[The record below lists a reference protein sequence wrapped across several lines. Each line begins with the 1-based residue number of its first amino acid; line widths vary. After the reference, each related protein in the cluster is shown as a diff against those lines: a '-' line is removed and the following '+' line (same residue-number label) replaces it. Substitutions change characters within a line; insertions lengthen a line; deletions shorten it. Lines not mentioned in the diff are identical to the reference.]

1 MTQASP
7 TPAFRYRA
15 FISYSHR
22 DTPWA
27 AWLHKALEA
36 YVVPRRLVGHATAA
50 GVTPARLAP
59 IFRDRDE
66 LPSATDLS
74 HKVNEALA
82 QSECLLVICSP
93 HSASSRWVDREVL
106 AFKQL
111 GRGERIFCLIVDGEP
126 GASDLPGREAEEC
139 FAPALRHPLA
149 AGGALGDE
157 RTEPIAADVRPGKD
171 GKADAKL
178 KLIAGMLGVGFDA
191 LKRRELQRRIRR
203 MVVLA
208 TIALA
213 VMTVTTALAIAAVI
227 ARNAAVAASH
237 AAERRQKQA
246 EDLVDFMLGDLN
258 DKLAQVSRLD
268 IMEAVDDHAMDYFQS
283 MPTADVTGDT
293 LAQRVKALER
303 IGSVRLDQ
311 GHLSAAMISYRA
323 ALQLAAPLAEA
334 APADIARQ
342 LACAEVHA
350 FIGMTYW
357 RQGQLDAAQQSFV
370 AAQSLLQRA
379 HRRAPGDRQLQFQLA
394 TIDNNIGH
402 VQEARGQLAEAMQQY
417 RNMLALM
424 LPLAAAQPA
433 NGEWMA
439 TLGSAYNNLGKL
451 ALMRGELAAAVA
463 HYAADDAIESALAAR
478 DPKDVSQRDSM
489 LTVRAILGR
498 TRALTGD
505 LETGMADLQRAVD
518 IAMALRAVDPSNTDF
533 QEHAALYASQLSRL
547 RRLSGDL
554 PAANALT
561 ARALSIFASLTA
573 QDPANTAWRRES
585 AEAQLEQAAQSR
597 AAGRIDTARAQAR
610 AALGMLDPLLAQQPE
625 DRATLLAT
633 AAARLSLGAVEDL
646 AIARPLQENAL
657 HAMQT
662 VKSGDGDPR
671 LLALQVEALLA
682 LDRSAEAQPL
692 IRQLWRGGYRDAALV
707 QTLQRERIDYPVNA
721 AFPHQLPATSA
732 SQAAKQ
738 QLSRRAAYA
747 EAASVR

>member
-1 MTQASP
+1 MMQASP

-22 DTPWA
+22 DTTWA

-36 YVVPRRLVGHATAA
+36 YVVPRRLVGQATAV

-59 IFRDRDE
+59 VFRDRDE
-66 LPSATDLS
+66 LASATDLS
-74 HKVNEALA
+74 HTVNEALA
-82 QSECLLVICSP
+82 QSESLLVICSP
-93 HSASSRWVDREVL
+93 HSANSRWVDREVL

-149 AGGALGDE
+149 ASGALGDE

-203 MVVLA
+203 MAALA

-213 VMTVTTALAIAAVI
+213 VTTVTTVLAIAAVI

-268 IMEAVDDHAMDYFQS
+268 IMEAVDDHATDYFQS
-283 MPTADVTGDT
+283 MPTADVTDDT

-311 GHLSAAMISYRA
+311 GHLQAAMASYQA
-323 ALQLAAPLAEA
+323 ALKLAAPLAAA
-334 APADIARQ
+334 APANITRQ
-342 LACAEVHA
+342 LACAEVWA
-350 FIGMTYW
+350 FIGMTHW
-357 RQGQLDAAQQSFV
+357 RQGELDAAQQSFA
-370 AAQSLLQRA
+370 AAQTLLQRA
-379 HRRAPGDRQLQFQLA
+379 HRLTPNEVQLKFQLA

-402 VQEARGQLAEAMQQY
+402 VLEARGQLDAALIQY
-417 RNMLALM
+417 GSM
-424 LPLAAAQPA
+424 LPLMQQLVAAQPG
-433 NGEWMA
+433 NVEWVA
-439 TLGSAYNNLGKL
+439 SLGSAYNNLGRL

-463 HYAADDAIESALAAR
+463 HYAADDTIEAALAAR
-478 DPKDVSQRDSM
+478 DPKDVNQRDNM

-498 TRALTGD
+498 TQALTGD
-505 LETGMADLQRAVD
+505 LKTGMGSLQQAVD
-518 IAMALRAVDPSNTDF
+518 IAMQLRTVDPSNTDF
-533 QEHAALYASQLSRL
+533 QEHAALYATQLSRL

-554 PAANALT
+554 PTANALT
-561 ARALSIFASLTA
+561 AGALATFAALTR
-573 QDPANTAWRRES
+573 QDPANAGWEREF
-585 AEAQLEQAAQSR
+585 AEAQLERAAQSR
-597 AAGRIDTARAQAR
+597 AAGRIDASRTQAG
-610 AALGMLDPLLAQQPE
+610 AALHALDLLLAQQPD

-633 AAARLSLGAVEDL
+633 TSARLSLAAVEDRQ
-646 AIARPLQENAL
+646 AARPRREEAL
-657 HAMQT
+657 HAMLA
-662 VKSGDGDPR
+662 VKSGRGDPR
-671 LLALQVEALLA
+671 LLALQIEALLA
-682 LDRSAEAQPL
+682 LGRTAEAQPL
-692 IRQLWRGGYRDAALV
+692 IRQLWSSGYRDVALLQV
-707 QTLQRERIDYPVNA
+707 LQRERIDYPVNA
-721 AFPHQLPATSA
+721 TF
-732 SQAAKQ
+732 Q
-738 QLSRRAAYA
+738 QELL
-747 EAASVR
+747 AASGGNPRK